1 MNHHK
6 EAKVRAEGL
15 SSTEGQNIMA
25 SYNRNSGEEI
35 WAYIISSSTD
45 SHQGAASILAL
56 ATASEGFR
64 R

>member
-45 SHQGAASILAL
+45 SHQGYLCCM
-56 ATASEGFR
+56 GQ
-64 R
+64 